1 MEEINKKLEAGC
13 RIEDLTDEE
22 KERVVKHLVE
32 RGIIHIKRKTDD
44 MTDEEKLRLISE
56 DFSSIGIPQRFL
68 PEKSDLEEKE
78 IEIMGCITLNLKELL
93 EDGTLYL
100 KKEIHSDILDIIEF
114 TNAVSLKT
122 NGNIILLDI
131 YKRVYI
137 DDDKYIL
144 KLEDKE
150 NDRLY
155 IINTEMEYDSGSRIV
170 SKIEIIYEAC
180 ELYTNAIDE
189 LNHEIKFDIENDL
202 DTPYICDCLV
212 DKFLKSI
219 KDEVNKFK
227 DKIRRDAD
235 II

>member
-32 RGIIHIKRKTDD
+32 RGIIHIKRKTDG
-44 MTDEEKLRLISE
+44 MTDEEKLKLISE

-68 PEKSDLEEKE
+68 PEKSELEEKE
-78 IEIMGCITLNLKELL
+78 IEIMSCITLNIKELL

-100 KKEIHSDILDIIEF
+100 KKEIHGDILDIIEF

-137 DDDKYIL
+137 DDDKYVL

-150 NDRLY
+150 NNRLY
-155 IINTEMEYDSGSRIV
+155 IIDTEMEYDSGSRVV
-170 SKIEIIYEAC
+170 SKMEIIYEAC

-189 LNHEIKFDIENDL
+189 LNHEIKLDTENDP
-202 DTPYICDCLV
+202 DTPYISDWFV
-212 DKFLKSI
+212 DEFLKFI
-219 KDEVNKFK
+219 NDEVNKFK

-235 II
+235 LI

>member
-13 RIEDLTDEE
+13 RIEDMTDEE

-219 KDEVNKFK
+219 EDEVNKFK

>member
-44 MTDEEKLRLISE
+44 MTDEEKLKLISK
-56 DFSSIGIPQRFL
+56 DFSSVGIPLRFL

-78 IEIMGCITLNLKELL
+78 IEIMSCITLNLKELL

-100 KKEIHSDILDIIEF
+100 KREIRSDILDIIEF

-131 YKRVYI
+131 
-137 DDDKYIL
+137 KY
-144 KLEDKE
+144 
-150 NDRLY
+150 RY
-155 IINTEMEYDSGSRIV
+155 V
-170 SKIEIIYEAC
+170 
-180 ELYTNAIDE
+180 
-189 LNHEIKFDIENDL
+189 F
-202 DTPYICDCLV
+202 P
-212 DKFLKSI
+212 FLGKA
-219 KDEVNKFK
+219 FHLQ
-227 DKIRRDAD
+227 RAP
-235 II
+235 